1 MKQLNREVVPYPHYI
16 VYDFE
21 VVLAKKNLSMTSD
34 LTINSCHILI
44 NVSINDSLTRQ
55 LIFLHNGDPEQL
67 IEEFLAELVTDG
79 KKSFLTKL

>member
-67 IEEFLAELVTDG
+67 IEEFLAELVIDG